1 MQQETL
7 MTTLP
12 NRWTTG
18 LAALAAA
25 CALVACG
32 GGGNDSGATTAAS
45 NPAPI
50 MLPSGPAPTSTEAGA
65 PASVGNVAIDG
76 RNWINFRRSQIGM
89 PLMTQNALVDRAA
102 QAHSDYQRI
111 NDTITHDEIAGKSGF
126 TGVDLLA
133 RLNQAGYSVVR
144 PYAYGEV
151 ISATS
156 SNSGFYMADELITAI
171 YHRFVIFEPM
181 FKEIG
186 TGSGT
191 TAKNYTYFTADFSAS
206 NGFGAGLGRGVVVTW
221 PYNGQTSVTPNF
233 FSDYEEPDPVP
244 DRNEVGYPVSVHADI
259 TASLTVRSFTIRP
272 RGGVEL
278 AVNLLEHNTDT
289 KTPASAA
296 AIVPRE
302 PLKAKTTYDV
312 SFTGDVG
319 SSGVANTLPVSK
331 TWSFTTK

>member
-32 GGGNDSGATTAAS
+32 GGNDSGSATTAS

-50 MLPSGPAPTSTEAGA
+50 ILPAGAVTESGA

-206 NGFGAGLGRGVVVTW
+206 SGFGQGIGRGVVAAW

-259 TASLTVRSFTIRP
+259 TALLTVRGFTIRP
-272 RGGVEL
+272 RGGAEL
-278 AVNLLEHNTDT
+278 AVRLLEHNTDT
-289 KTPASAA
+289 KTPVSAA
-296 AIVPRE
+296 AIVPLA
-302 PLKAKTTYDV
+302 PLQAKTTYDV
-312 SFTGDVG
+312 SFTGEVG
-319 SSGVANTLPVSK
+319 FSGVADTLPVSK

>member
-1 MQQETL
+1 VQEKTP
-7 MTTLP
+7 MNTTP
-12 NRWTTG
+12 NRWTTA

-32 GGGNDSGATTAAS
+32 GDNNSSSSATAAS
-45 NPAPI
+45 SSAPTT
-50 MLPSGPAPTSTEAGA
+50 LPSAPAPTQAAEPGA
-65 PASVGNVAIDG
+65 PAAVGNVAIDG

-89 PLMTQNALVDRAA
+89 PLMTQNPLVDRAA

-133 RLNQAGYSVVR
+133 RLNQAGYSVVK

-156 SNSGFYMADELITAI
+156 STSGFYMADELITAI

-206 NGFGAGLGRGVVVTW
+206 NGFGTGIGRGVVATW

-244 DRNEVGYPVSVHADI
+244 NKNEVGYPVSVHADI
-259 TASLTVRSFTIRP
+259 SAFLTVQSFTIRA
-272 RGGVEL
+272 RGGADLEVR
-278 AVNLLEHNTDT
+278 LLEHNTDT
-289 KTPASAA
+289 HTPVSAA
-296 AIVPRE
+296 AIVPVS
-302 PLKAKTTYDV
+302 PLQAATTYDV
-312 SFTGDVG
+312 GFTGIVDG
-319 SSGVANTLPVSK
+319 LPVAK